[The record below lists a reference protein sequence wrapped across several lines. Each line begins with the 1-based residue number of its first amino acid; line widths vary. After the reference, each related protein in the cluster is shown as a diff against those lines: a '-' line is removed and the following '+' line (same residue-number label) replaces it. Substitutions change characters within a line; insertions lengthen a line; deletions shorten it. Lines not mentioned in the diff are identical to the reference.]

1 MGIGQALSQ
10 RVSPQVRGAVFY
22 LIIFLSTGAFFP
34 FLNIYYRDLG
44 FSGKQI
50 GILAVFS
57 PIISLVFAPPI
68 SALADRKH
76 WRIRILQVA
85 IGGQAIFIFLL
96 QFPRNYLTMALIL
109 VGMAII
115 SCPVM
120 SFGDSLIARM
130 ATNNGLNYGGMRL
143 WGSIGFAVSAAV
155 FGTVWQRFSLAPMF
169 FVASL
174 FMIPLLIIVSYLD
187 EDLPLGTSERKP
199 FAIIF
204 QDTGLLILV
213 IVSFLMG
220 ISNSLSMSFEGILVR
235 YLGGG
240 NNLVGWMAACAA
252 TSETTTMLL
261 GQRIAARFKDAKTLI
276 LGLGLLCI
284 AYTGYA
290 LVPNPG
296 MLVPMAIFRGLG
308 FGLFFSNIVRIV
320 NQRAPEEWVTTA
332 QTLRSVAMFGIA
344 TLIAAPLGGLIH
356 DAVSPSAIFVLGSA
370 ALGLAILLVW
380 GAKIRKILE

>member
-1 MGIGQALSQ
+1 MGVGQALRQ
-10 RVSPQVRGAVFY
+10 RVSPQVRGAAFY
-22 LIIFLSTGAFFP
+22 LSIFLSTGVFFP

-50 GILAVFS
+50 GILAIFS
-57 PIISLVFAPPI
+57 PIISLIFATPI

-85 IGGQAIFIFLL
+85 IAGQAIFIFLL
-96 QFPRNYLTMALIL
+96 QFPKNYLMVATIL

-130 ATNNGLNYGGMRL
+130 ATRNGLNYGGMRL
-143 WGSIGFAVSAAV
+143 WGSAGFAVSAAA
-155 FGTVWQRFSLAPMF
+155 FGTIWQRFSLAPMF

-174 FMIPLLIIVSYLD
+174 FLVPLLIIVSSLD
-187 EDLPLGTSERKP
+187 EDLPLGLNKHQPMSV
-199 FAIIF
+199 IF
-204 QDTGLLILV
+204 QDTGMVILV
-213 IVSFLMG
+213 AVSFLMG

-240 NNLVGWMAACAA
+240 NNLVGLMAACAA
-252 TSETTTMLL
+252 SSEITTMLL
-261 GQRIAARFKDAKTLI
+261 GQRIAVRLKDAKTLM

-284 AYTGYA
+284 AYSGYVLA
-290 LVPNPG
+290 PNPG
-296 MLVPMAIFRGLG
+296 MLVPMAVFRGLG

-370 ALGLAILLVW
+370 VLGLAILLVW
-380 GAKIRKILE
+380 VAKLKRILE